1 MSMISTA
8 DALFSKT
15 QQKVLGLL
23 FGNPAQRFYTNEII
37 RRVAMGRGTVTRELD
52 RLRAADIVSLIP
64 EGKQKYYQANP
75 DSPVFDTLTALV
87 AKLNQDAKLH
97 ANNDSLRIIVGGKAV
112 PHGALQKIA
121 KQFHIK
127 KMSLF
132 GSAARS
138 DVRPDSDIDLLVE
151 FEHNQTP
158 SLSRLIALQD
168 VLKKL
173 FGGREV
179 DIATPSIMNNPYRKQ
194 AIEKDLKELYVA

>member
-1 MSMISTA
+1 
-8 DALFSKT
+8 
-15 QQKVLGLL
+15 
-23 FGNPAQRFYTNEII
+23 
-37 RRVAMGRGTVTRELD
+37 
-52 RLRAADIVSLIP
+52 
-64 EGKQKYYQANP
+64 
-75 DSPVFDTLTALV
+75 VFDELVGLTAKLKLV
-87 AKLNQDAKLH
+87 EKLNTDD
-97 ANNDSLRIIVGGKAV
+97 DSILVLAGAEDV
-112 PHGALQKIA
+112 PCSALQKIA

-127 KMSLF
+127 KISLF

-138 DVRPDSDIDLLVE
+138 DDRPDSDIDLLVE